1 MWARD
6 VVDKFENTTSL
17 LRQAAGEELEVQAK
31 RMRVWED
38 KLDTLSTTRVGSRAK
53 GDDNAAWVR
62 EVRGLIEEERQLLQ
76 TQLSLLRNAH
86 DVDRDLQL
94 RLLQEKTAAQEASLE
109 AAQYTAVDF
118 GLYAQAQIVRDLDA
132 QLQLLTQVDGAQE
145 EE

>member
-38 KLDTLSTTRVGSRAK
+38 KLETLSTTRVGSRAK
-53 GDDNAAWVR
+53 GDENAAWVR

-94 RLLQEKTAAQEASLE
+94 RLLQEKTAAQ
-109 AAQYTAVDF
+109 
-118 GLYAQAQIVRDLDA
+118 
-132 QLQLLTQVDGAQE
+132 
-145 EE
+145 